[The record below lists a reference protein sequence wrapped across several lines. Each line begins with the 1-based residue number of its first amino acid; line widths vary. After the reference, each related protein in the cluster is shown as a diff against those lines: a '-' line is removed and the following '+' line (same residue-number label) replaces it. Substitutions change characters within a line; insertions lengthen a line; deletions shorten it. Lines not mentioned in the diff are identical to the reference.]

1 MPAAPS
7 RVRHVLTVAGV
18 TAVLLLLL
26 GAGVPFAS
34 ASPSVPGDRANLA
47 GASSTSSSAPGG
59 TVAGV
64 APASLNCSLLR
75 QHFGQLYPGLGVP
88 PGIPNATFGGCA
100 IGADDASLSMLSQG
114 NGSGSDLT
122 FHLALPPVGS
132 TIGSSYAM
140 ISLRLA
146 VTGMPCSLDGASVLS
161 VELVPPLSPL
171 AGALDPNWSVR
182 TPAFDLAPSASC
194 DNHCSNDTALWSVEG
209 AWFCE
214 DELLP
219 AAFVPVPGPGFA
231 PGSSLVVALAGTVG
245 GTGGLGL
252 WINDSASPSSDVARV
267 FSSTNTSLGRPLE
280 PLAGTAGTERD
291 LWDGA
296 GAVSVASTDCPLPA
310 GATVSCTSYDP
321 ALDVASGS
329 VALLNATFGPAP
341 GHFYSEVAT
350 SSSTAACGAVAP
362 ACVGFDAD
370 AGDVYPSYWLS
381 SDSGTATFEF
391 GNGPPTG
398 ASSLGGAQGQ
408 FAGGGSAP
416 FLPILVEPAAVT
428 TQLSSA
434 DVSASLIDFSG
445 VANVTYIPYYCD
457 GSTTPTAT
465 PIYAQL
471 SAGNATDGTWNASF
485 PTGLPTHS
493 GDYSIAYALG
503 LSNGSSVY
511 GGRLTSFDLPL
522 GTACVFP
529 APSPPTVQNVTATSL
544 GYRVTFNDP
553 GGPFTGFEV
562 NATGGSA
569 PLSMQV
575 AQTWTGSQGGNLTA
589 TVSLGAAGAVGTLN
603 VTAEDLDGAS
613 SAPSGNATGTPTLS
627 ALSVSANATP
637 STVVGPGT
645 TLNVSVDP
653 TGGVGPY
660 EFTISLGDGSG
671 AVSGTIPSA
680 GNAQLPLGSYQGTLD
695 IRVNVT
701 DAAGDTAAAPA
712 VLVPVEINPLSV
724 PQSSQAGDGFV
735 SLSWGSAHAPGLAVI
750 GYFVYSTTNLTDAW
764 SLASAGVSV
773 GTFGGIEVSYTAN
786 HSTSFLVPDGGA
798 LYAQVVALCASGL
811 GDLPAGNLTL
821 VGRPAPF
828 LVSAIDTVGGG
839 VAPFTDDFSASVTGG
854 SNDSLL
860 SAIFSFPGFV
870 EVAATIAGGNGSFE
884 VNASYDFLT
893 PGTFSVSLHVT
904 DDEYDLGIVSTTVF
918 VAPGVPP
925 ALAASVLN
933 APAYNGTPVLFEATA
948 SGGSGEDGFN
958 WSFGDGA
965 YANASSPVH
974 IYALPGTYSAVVRV
988 TDLLTQGV
996 NVTVLPVTVFA
1007 APVVFVSVFPGPNGT
1022 DSFDFRA
1029 SVGGGSGPSQVVW
1042 TFGDGSGVGHG
1053 YNVTHDYDAPG
1064 TYPVNV
1070 TATDPAGHAGSTELS
1085 LYVAPPAPT
1094 GGGGTSGI
1102 APVYF
1107 WIVIALASGVVLVA
1121 IVLAVRQRPPPEA
1134 EPVGDFEEEDGAVR
1148 LS

>member
-1 MPAAPS
+1 MPAAPW
-7 RVRHVLTVAGV
+7 RVRHGFIVAGV
-18 TAVLLLLL
+18 AAVLLLLL
-26 GAGVPFAS
+26 GAGVPFGSAS
-34 ASPSVPGDRANLA
+34 ALLSNPRSTHA
-47 GASSTSSSAPGG
+47 GASDAASSSPRA
-59 TVAGV
+59 
-64 APASLNCSLLR
+64 APAVPASVNCSLLR
-75 QHFGQLYPGLGVP
+75 QHFGQLYPGLAVP
-88 PGIPNATFGGCA
+88 PGIPNSTFGGCA
-100 IGADDASLSMLSQG
+100 IGADDASLSMLSEG
-114 NGSGSDLT
+114 NGSGADLT
-122 FHLALPPVGS
+122 FSLALPPVGS

-140 ISLRLA
+140 LSLRLA
-146 VTGMPCSLDGASVLS
+146 VSGMPCSLDGASVLS

-171 AGALDPNWSVR
+171 SGALDPNWSVR

-194 DNHCSNDTALWSVEG
+194 DSHCSNDTALWSVEG

-219 AAFVPVPGPGFA
+219 AAFVTVPGLGFA
-231 PGSSLVVALAGTVG
+231 PGSSLTVALAGTVG
-245 GTGGLGL
+245 GTSGLGL
-252 WINDSASPSSDVARV
+252 WINDSASPSSDVTRA

-280 PLAGTAGTERD
+280 PLAGTAGMARD

-296 GAVSVASTDCPLPA
+296 GPVSIAWTDCPLPA
-310 GATVSCTSYDP
+310 GPTLSCTSYDP
-321 ALDVASGS
+321 SLDGASGS

-341 GHFYSEVAT
+341 GPLYSLVAT

-362 ACVGFDAD
+362 ACVGFEPG

-381 SDSGTATFEF
+381 SDLGTAAFEF
-391 GNGPPTG
+391 GNGPSTG
-398 ASSLGGAQGQ
+398 AASLGGAPGQ

-416 FLPILVEPAAVT
+416 FLPILVEPAAVST
-428 TQLSSA
+428 HLTSA

-445 VANVTYIPYYCD
+445 VANVTYVPYYCD
-457 GSTTPTAT
+457 GSTTPTAS
-465 PIYAQL
+465 PIDAQL
-471 SAGNATDGTWNASF
+471 SVGSATDGTWNASF
-485 PTGLPTHS
+485 PLSLPTYA

-511 GGRLTSFDLPL
+511 GGRLTSFDLPF
-522 GTACVFP
+522 GTACAFP
-529 APSPPTVQNVTATSL
+529 APSVPTVRNVTATSL
-544 GYRVTFNDP
+544 GYRVTFNDS
-553 GGPFTGFEV
+553 GGPFTGFEI
-562 NATGGSA
+562 NASGGPA
-569 PLSMQV
+569 PVGVLVPQS
-575 AQTWTGSQGGNLTA
+575 WSGSQGGNLTA
-589 TVSLGAAGAVGTLN
+589 IVPLGIAGAVGTLN
-603 VTAEDLDGAS
+603 VTAEDLDGAA
-613 SAPSGNATGTPTLS
+613 SAPSANGTGSPTLT
-627 ALSVSANATP
+627 ALSVSVNATP

-645 TLNVSVDP
+645 TLNVSLDP
-653 TGGVGPY
+653 TGGLGPY
-660 EFTISLGDGSG
+660 EYTISLGDGSG
-671 AVSGTIPSA
+671 AVSGTTPGA
-680 GNAQLPLGSYQGTLD
+680 GTALLPLGAYQGTLD
-695 IRVNVT
+695 VRVNVT
-701 DAAGDTAAAPA
+701 DAAGDIAAAPA
-712 VLVPVEINPLSV
+712 VLVPVVVNPLSV

-735 SLSWGSAHAPGLAVI
+735 SLSWGSPHAPGLLVI
-750 GYFVYSTTNLTDAW
+750 GYFVYSTTNVTDAW

-773 GTFGGIEVSYTAN
+773 GTFGGIQVTYTAN
-786 HSTSFLVPDGGA
+786 HSTSFLVPDGSA
-798 LYAQVVALCASGL
+798 LFAQVVALCGSGL
-811 GDLPAGNLTL
+811 GELPSGNLTL

-828 LVSAIDTVGGG
+828 LVSAIDSVGGG
-839 VAPFTDDFSASVTGG
+839 VAPFTDAFSASVTGG
-854 SNDSLL
+854 SNDTLL

-870 EVAATIAGGNGSFE
+870 EVDATIAGANGSFE
-884 VNASYDFLT
+884 VNASYAFLT

-948 SGGSGEDGFN
+948 SGGSGQDGFN
-958 WSFGDGA
+958 WSFGDGF

-974 IYALPGTYSAVVRV
+974 VYALPGTYSAVVRV

-1070 TATDPAGHAGSTELS
+1070 TATDPAGHAGTTELS
-1085 LYVAPPAPT
+1085 LYVAPPPPT
-1094 GGGGTSGI
+1094 GGGGGTNGI

-1121 IVLAVRQRPPPEA
+1121 IVLAVRTRPPPRA